1 MDLRT
6 IYFVIPNR
14 FSGEESA
21 FTSRSAASEVVPSLA
36 QLTTDD
42 RIRKV
47 RQRASANNG
56 SRIVV
61 DQRLSDI

>member
-47 RQRASANNG
+47 R
-56 SRIVV
+56 
-61 DQRLSDI
+61 